1 MSSRGQALELWGIC
15 GIWKFFLVASQL
27 DAWAGFRGSQRDLPG
42 GERGVVSS
50 VPGLVDGA
58 LARARPGVLD
68 ASLTEKLRQC
78 GVELMWCPW
87 IGGNSFWVRKNP
99 RQSFDCMP
107 TWVSTL
113 SSYSGPEAMSLRQM
127 SGQWRL
133 CHSPLASSYNRH
145 ETTMLS
151 PGDRRQL
158 GALLA
163 PGRAGQNPTVPLQDR
178 AGVLVH
184 PLPPECPSGQH
195 RCEGVC
201 GRPPQARLP
210 QCGWGFHQTLSVVM
224 QRLAAIEL
232 ALL

>member
-1 MSSRGQALELWGIC
+1 MPELDFGDHSRPSRWRTWSCCICPRLGWWGAGQSAARGLGCIFDGKVKAVWGWNWCDVLGLE
-15 GIWKFFLVASQL
+15 
-27 DAWAGFRGSQRDLPG
+27 
-42 GERGVVSS
+42 
-50 VPGLVDGA
+50 
-58 LARARPGVLD
+58 
-68 ASLTEKLRQC
+68 
-78 GVELMWCPW
+78 
-87 IGGNSFWVRKNP
+87 GNSFLSEEESKTKFW
-99 RQSFDCMP
+99 CMP

-113 SSYSGPEAMSLRQM
+113 SSYSGPESMSLRQM
-127 SGQWRL
+127 SGQCRL
-133 CHSPLASSYNRH
+133 CRSPLASSYNRH

-210 QCGWGFHQTLSVVM
+210 QCGWGFHQ
-224 QRLAAIEL
+224 AASADTVPWSCRGWL
-232 ALL
+232 R